1 MHAIRFW
8 VLLIAG
14 VGTVSWLS
22 AFPVLQFTS
31 KGFTETLETVVW
43 SAQKGKA
50 DLTCVH
56 VATNGWS
63 LATQLD
69 EAVFFDNGVSS
80 PLGFSDD
87 ATNTIAYAFA
97 VVTCTVSVD
106 HATLIDA
113 PCSIRLIPRHFND
126 TEAFFYESQLTNTVS
141 LSINA
146 TETNLFTM
154 AVTPQLVEAAFD
166 SPVPLNE
173 IYVGGTPATAAW
185 AQNWSGGV
193 RELILLADNP
203 TDDELTAVRR
213 YLSLKHSLAIP
224 TESDGAIVSTLNAM
238 GIDSDGLFN
247 TIFLV
252 R

>member
-43 SAQKGKA
+43 SAQKGKV
-50 DLTCVH
+50 DLTSVH

-97 VVTCTVSVD
+97 VAECTEPFD

-113 PCSIRLIPRHFND
+113 PCSIRFMPRCFD
-126 TEAFFYESQLTNTVS
+126 DSETFFYESQLTNTVS

-146 TETNLFTM
+146 TETNLFTT

-247 TIFLV
+247 SVFLV